1 MTALM
6 ITLLITMFLPFLA
19 KAPLVVAMNKQ
30 PGGYDNR
37 NPRAQQRA
45 LAGFG
50 ERANAAH
57 YNSFEA
63 LGVYLG
69 AVLVTVAVGGVDG
82 VTVVLGWV
90 FVLSRVLYL
99 LCYWVDKSSLRSL
112 IWLAGMIAA
121 FAMGIRA
128 LIIA

>member
-1 MTALM
+1 MTALL

-45 LAGFG
+45 LEGFG

-63 LGVYLG
+63 LGIYLG
-69 AVLVTVAVGGVDG
+69 AIVVTVAAGGVDS
-82 VTVVLGWV
+82 VTIILGWI
-90 FVLSRVLYL
+90 FVLSRVFYL

-112 IWLAGMIAA
+112 IWLAGIIAA
-121 FAMGIRA
+121 FTMAIRA